1 MLRRS
6 PGAALLWG
14 AALVV
19 AVVTAVWVGGT
30 LASLHRQDARY
41 GRVATFAVA
50 RRDLPVGRG
59 VTSADVAANRAR
71 GGARPPGALDRASV
85 TGRVLVVA
93 VLRGQ
98 AVTDRHLAAKVRD
111 GHDGI
116 VAPGRRAMRV
126 AVADTPRLRAGDH
139 VDVYV
144 TFDPGQVSADADPTL
159 TVARAVAVLAVDAP
173 AVASGGGATT
183 GVTLMVDVDEAPKLA
198 YASANGVLAVAL
210 VPPEEARDSTGSR
223 DSPTLPS
230 R

>member
-1 MLRRS
+1 M
-6 PGAALLWG
+6 
-14 AALVV
+14 
-19 AVVTAVWVGGT
+19 
-30 LASLHRQDARY
+30 
-41 GRVATFAVA
+41 
-50 RRDLPVGRG
+50 
-59 VTSADVAANRAR
+59 
-71 GGARPPGALDRASV
+71 

-98 AVTDRHLAAKVRD
+98 AVTDRHVAAKDRD
-111 GHDGI
+111 GRDGV

-126 AVADTPRLRAGDH
+126 SVADTPRLRAGDH

-159 TVARAVAVLAVDAP
+159 TVAHAARVLAVDAA
-173 AVASGGGATT
+173 AVASAGGSTT
-183 GVTLMVDVDEAPKLA
+183 GVTLMVDVDDAPKLA

-210 VPPEEARDSTGSR
+210 VPPEEAGDSTGSR